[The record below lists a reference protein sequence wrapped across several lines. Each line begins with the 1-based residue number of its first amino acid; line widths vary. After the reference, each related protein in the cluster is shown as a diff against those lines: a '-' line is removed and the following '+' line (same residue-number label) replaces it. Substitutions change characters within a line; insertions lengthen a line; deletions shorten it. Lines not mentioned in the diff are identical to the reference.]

1 MNMVIF
7 TDPSTLSLDSVAS
20 WLITTFLAG
29 FVIGFL
35 VYEMT
40 KTDRYIYTYAN
51 LTPPLKKGPPRIH
64 KKQDTKKYPTKITRS
79 S

>member
-1 MNMVIF
+1 MDIF
-7 TDPSTLSLDSVAS
+7 SNLASQSLDSVIYG
-20 WLITTFLAG
+20 LIMTFLAG

-51 LTPPLKKGPPRIH
+51 LTPPLKKSPP
-64 KKQDTKKYPTKITRS
+64 KTQEKEDALKYPTKIPRS

>member
-1 MNMVIF
+1 MNTVIF
-7 TDPSTLSLDSVAS
+7 TDIASLSLDSVIYG
-20 WLITTFLAG
+20 LIMTFLAG

-51 LTPPLKKGPPRIH
+51 LTPPLKKGSPNT
-64 KKQDTKKYPTKITRS
+64 QQNEDTKKFPTKITS
-79 S
+79 

>member
-1 MNMVIF
+1 M
-7 TDPSTLSLDSVAS
+7 
-20 WLITTFLAG
+20 TFLAG

-51 LTPPLKKGPPRIH
+51 LTPPLKKSPP
-64 KKQDTKKYPTKITRS
+64 KTQEKEDALKYPTKIPRS

>member
-1 MNMVIF
+1 MDIF
-7 TDPSTLSLDSVAS
+7 SNLASQSLDSVIYG
-20 WLITTFLAG
+20 LIMTFLAG